1 MTKSSMCRSAAA
13 LVAMGFTPLLAQA
26 PTARAQAAGDLW
38 EVTQQMT
45 MEGMP
50 MKMPASTMKVC
61 AAKQWTKPPG
71 GDREGCTSSGYA
83 QSGNTVTWTT
93 MCTGRQSMAGR
104 GEVTRDSDDHYKG
117 AIKFMGDGFAMTVQL
132 EGKRV
137 GECDNP
143 Q

>member
-1 MTKSSMCRSAAA
+1 MTKSVMCRALAA
-13 LVAMGFTPLLAQA
+13 LVSTALMPLLAQA

-50 MKMPASTMKVC
+50 MKMPANTMQVC
-61 AAKQWTKPPG
+61 AAKEWTQPPG
-71 GDREGCTSSGYA
+71 GNREGCTSSAFA
-83 QSGNTVTWTT
+83 QSGSTVTWTT
-93 MCTGRQSMAGR
+93 TCTGQQSMTGQ
-104 GEVTRDSDDHYKG
+104 GEVTRDSADHYKG
-117 AIKFMGDGFAMTVQL
+117 TIKLMGDGFAMTIQL

-137 GECDNP
+137 GDCDHP